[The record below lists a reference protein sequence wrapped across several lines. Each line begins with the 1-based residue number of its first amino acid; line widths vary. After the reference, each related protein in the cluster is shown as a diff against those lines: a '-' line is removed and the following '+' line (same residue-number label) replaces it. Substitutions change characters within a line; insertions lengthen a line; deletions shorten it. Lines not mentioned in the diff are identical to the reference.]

1 MSHHMFRVLVVG
13 AMGLTFLTVN
23 GCGGPANN
31 GLASEVTVQ
40 LPDGTSTTATLG
52 SGVIAL
58 ADSSWEFF
66 TTAINGQGVPFV
78 VITFGPNGEL
88 TEFNDNTLGAD
99 IFGST
104 ILFDG
109 ARHNTAQSGLQYA
122 AATFGAQ
129 TSDATGFTLA
139 ADISVFAVGLEA
151 ATATA
156 TATGMFDA
164 NDPDVMTGTF
174 DFVSTVTLLDIPEGN
189 QNISISFLGRRKP

>member
-1 MSHHMFRVLVVG
+1 MSHRMFRTLVVG
-13 AMGLTFLTVN
+13 VMGLTIVVAN

-31 GLASEVTVQ
+31 GLAEEVTVL
-40 LPDGTSTTATLG
+40 LPDGTETTATLG
-52 SGVIAL
+52 SGVISL
-58 ADSSWEFF
+58 ADSTWEFY
-66 TTAINGQGVPFV
+66 TTSVNGQGVPFV
-78 VITFGPNGEL
+78 VVTFGPNGEL
-88 TEFNDNTLGAD
+88 SEFNDNTLGAE

-109 ARHNTAQSGLQYA
+109 ARHDTAQAGLQYA

-156 TATGMFDA
+156 TATGTFDA
-164 NDPDVMTGTF
+164 NDSDVMTGTF

-189 QNISISFLGRRKP
+189 QNLSINFLGRRIQ

>member
-1 MSHHMFRVLVVG
+1 MFRVWAIGV
-13 AMGLTFLTVN
+13 MGLTFLSVN
-23 GCGGPANN
+23 GCGGPASN

-40 LPDGTSTTATLG
+40 LPDGTETTATLG
-52 SGVIAL
+52 SGIISL

-66 TTAINGQGVPFV
+66 TTSINGQGIPFV
-78 VITFGPNGEL
+78 VVSFGPNGEL
-88 TEFNDNTLGAD
+88 TEFNDSTLAAE

-109 ARHNTAQSGLQYA
+109 QRHDTTQAGLQYA

-129 TSDATGFTLA
+129 TADATGFTLA

-151 ATATA
+151 ANATA
-156 TATGMFDA
+156 TAMGEF
-164 NDPDVMTGTF
+164 DPDNPDIMTGTF

-189 QNISISFLGRRKP
+189 QNLSINFLGRRLP